1 MSHPILVV
9 DLPSV
14 KWRTSGPSTGDVWLV
29 FGTVEVPARG
39 WNDFAL
45 VILAAWLDALTR
57 LLATQSAHER
67 VLFMEGPYSVELTR
81 LETGA
86 FHLLALERRATQLGT
101 IEVDETPLVDESVA
115 AAESILEASARAH
128 HRSSDV
134 EALEAAL
141 AALREA
147 RRSLPR

>member
-1 MSHPILVV
+1 M
-9 DLPSV
+9 
-14 KWRTSGPSTGDVWLV
+14 V

-39 WNDFAL
+39 WNDFVL
-45 VILAAWLDALTR
+45 VVLTVWLDALTR
-57 LLATQSAHER
+57 LLATPSAHAR

-86 FHLLALERRATQLGT
+86 FHLLALERRAMQLGT
-101 IEVDETPLVDESVA
+101 IQVDGTSLVDESVA
-115 AAESILEASARAH
+115 AAESILEASRRAN

-134 EALEAAL
+134 EVLEAAL